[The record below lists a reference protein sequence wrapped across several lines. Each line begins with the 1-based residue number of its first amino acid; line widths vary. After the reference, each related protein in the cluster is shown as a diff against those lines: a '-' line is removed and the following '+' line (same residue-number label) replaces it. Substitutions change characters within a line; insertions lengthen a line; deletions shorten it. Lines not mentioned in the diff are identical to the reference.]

1 LNNGCKQTHEALA
14 SYSLSDTGKSPMSNS
29 YVLVI
34 NSGSSSL
41 KFAVID
47 SSSGEALVTGL
58 GECFGLPE
66 AVLGWKY
73 QGEKTEETITAPDN
87 HHQHAINRIVGL
99 MESLGFTKDLVAVGH
114 RIVHGGE
121 KFTST
126 VRIDDEVL
134 TEIENLSD
142 LAPLHNPAGAK
153 GIRAAIQAFPSLPQF
168 AVFDTAFHQ
177 TMPQKAFTGAISHEL
192 YEKYGIRRYGF
203 HGTSHYFVSR
213 EAAKMLDKSIDESNF
228 ITVHLGNGASVCAI
242 RNGKSVDTSMGFTP
256 LAGLMMGTRSGDLDP
271 GIIEFLLKKGWTQEE
286 VFNTLNK
293 KSGFLGVSGLTS
305 DARGILEAMAK
316 GHEGAKLAFE
326 VFTYRVAKYIG
337 SYLIPLDSLDAI
349 IFTGGIGEN
358 SLDIRRE
365 ILSNL
370 KLLGFVEDAKGNEAA
385 RFGNAGIIGKSE
397 LLNAVAMVVPTNEE
411 LVIVSQSMELLRQ
424 Q

>member
-1 LNNGCKQTHEALA
+1 
-14 SYSLSDTGKSPMSNS
+14 MSNS
-29 YVLVI
+29 FVLVI

-47 SSSGEALVTGL
+47 SKTGDAVVSGL
-58 GECFGLPE
+58 GECFGMPE
-66 AVLGWKY
+66 AVISWKY
-73 QGEKTEETITAPDN
+73 NGEKTEEAIDAPDN
-87 HHQHAINRIVGL
+87 HHQHAINRIVRL
-99 MESLGFTKDLVAVGH
+99 MDTLGFTDELVAVGH

-126 VRIDDEVL
+126 VRIDNEVL
-134 TEIENLSD
+134 AEIENLSD

-153 GIRAAIQAFPSLPQF
+153 GIEAAMQAFPSLPQF

-177 TMPQKAFTGAISHEL
+177 TMPQKAFTGAISNEL
-192 YEKYGIRRYGF
+192 YKEYGIRRYGF

-213 EAAKMLDKSIDESNF
+213 EAAKMLNKNVDEANF
-228 ITVHLGNGASVCAI
+228 ISVHLGNGASVCAI
-242 RNGKSVDTSMGFTP
+242 ENGKSVDTSMGFTP

-271 GIIEFLLKKGWTQEE
+271 GIIEFLMKKGWSQEK
-286 VFNTLNK
+286 VFETLNK

-305 DARGILEAMAK
+305 DARGILEAMEN

-337 SYLIPLDSLDAI
+337 SYMIPMGSLDAI

-358 SLDIRRE
+358 SLPIRSE
-365 ILSNL
+365 ILKNL
-370 KLLGFVEDAKGNEAA
+370 KLLGFVEDEQGNEDA
-385 RFGNAGIIGKSE
+385 RFGNSGIIAKSE
-397 LLNAVAMVVPTNEE
+397 LLNAVAMVIPTNEE
-411 LVIVSQSMELLRQ
+411 FVIAQQSVELL
-424 Q
+424 

>member
-1 LNNGCKQTHEALA
+1 
-14 SYSLSDTGKSPMSNS
+14 MSNS
-29 YVLVI
+29 FVLVI

-47 SSSGEALVTGL
+47 SKSGDAIVSGL

-66 AVLGWKY
+66 AVISWKY
-73 QGEKTEETITAPDN
+73 NGEKTEESIDAPDN
-87 HHQHAINRIVGL
+87 HHQHAINRIVAL
-99 MESLGFTKDLVAVGH
+99 MDTLGFTKDLVAVGH

-126 VRIDDEVL
+126 VRINDEVL
-134 TEIENLSD
+134 AEIENLSD

-153 GIRAAIQAFPSLPQF
+153 GIEAAMQAFPSLPQF

-177 TMPQKAFTGAISHEL
+177 TMPQKAFTGAISNEL
-192 YEKYGIRRYGF
+192 YKEYGIRRYGF

-213 EAAKMLDKSIDESNF
+213 EAAKMLNKPIEESSF
-228 ITVHLGNGASVCAI
+228 ISVHLGNGASVCAI
-242 RNGKSVDTSMGFTP
+242 ANGESVDTSMGFTP

-271 GIIEFLLKKGWTQEE
+271 GIIEFLIKKGWSAEK
-286 VFNTLNK
+286 VFETLNK

-305 DARGILEAMAK
+305 DARGILEAMEE

-337 SYLIPLDSLDAI
+337 SYMIPLSNLDAV

-358 SLDIRRE
+358 SLPIRRE
-365 ILSNL
+365 ILANL
-370 KLLGFVEDAKGNEAA
+370 KLLGFVEDEKGNEDA
-385 RFGNAGIIGKSE
+385 RFGNAGIIAKSQV
-397 LLNAVAMVVPTNEE
+397 LDAVAMVIPTNEE
-411 LVIVSQSMELLRQ
+411 FVIAQQSVELL
-424 Q
+424 

>member
-1 LNNGCKQTHEALA
+1 
-14 SYSLSDTGKSPMSNS
+14 MSNS
-29 YVLVI
+29 FVLVI

-47 SSSGEALVTGL
+47 SKSGEALVSGL

-66 AVLGWKY
+66 AVISWKY
-73 QGEKTEETITAPDN
+73 EGEKTEEAVDAPDN
-87 HHQHAINRIVGL
+87 HHQYAINRIVSL
-99 MESLGFTKDLVAVGH
+99 MDTLGFTKDLVAVGH

-134 TEIENLSD
+134 AEIESLSD

-153 GIRAAIQAFPSLPQF
+153 GIEAAMQAFPRLPQF

-177 TMPQKAFTGAISHEL
+177 TMPQKAFTGAISNEL
-192 YEKYGIRRYGF
+192 YKEYGIRRYGF
-203 HGTSHYFVSR
+203 HGTSHYYVSR
-213 EAAKMLDKSIDESNF
+213 EAAKMLNKSIDESNF
-228 ITVHLGNGASVCAI
+228 ISVHLGNGASVCAI
-242 RNGKSVDTSMGFTP
+242 ENGKSVDTSMGFTP

-271 GIIEFLLKKGWTQEE
+271 GVIEFLIKKGWSTEK
-286 VFNTLNK
+286 VFETLNK

-305 DARGILEAMAK
+305 DARGILEAMAE

-337 SYLIPLDSLDAI
+337 SYMIPLSHLDAV

-365 ILSNL
+365 ILNNL
-370 KLLGFVEDAKGNEAA
+370 KLLGFVEDEAGNQAA
-385 RFGNAGIIGKSE
+385 RFGKAGIIAKSG
-397 LLNAVAMVVPTNEE
+397 LLGAVAMVIPTNEE
-411 LVIVSQSMELLRQ
+411 FVIAQQSVELL
-424 Q
+424 

>member
-1 LNNGCKQTHEALA
+1 
-14 SYSLSDTGKSPMSNS
+14 MSNS
-29 YVLVI
+29 FVLVI

-47 SSSGEALVTGL
+47 SKSGDAIVSGL

-66 AVLGWKY
+66 AVISWKY
-73 QGEKTEETITAPDN
+73 NGEKTEEAIDAPDN
-87 HHQHAINRIVGL
+87 HHQHAINRIVAL
-99 MESLGFTKDLVAVGH
+99 MDTLGFTKDLVAVGH

-126 VRIDDEVL
+126 VRINDEVL

-153 GIRAAIQAFPSLPQF
+153 GIKASMQAFPSLPQF

-177 TMPQKAFTGAISHEL
+177 TMPQKAFTGAISNEL
-192 YEKYGIRRYGF
+192 YKEYGIRRYGF

-213 EAAKMLDKSIDESNF
+213 EAAKMLDKPVEESNF
-228 ITVHLGNGASVCAI
+228 ISVHLGNGASVCAI
-242 RNGKSVDTSMGFTP
+242 ANGESVDTSMGFTP

-271 GIIEFLLKKGWTQEE
+271 GVIEFLIKKGWTTEK
-286 VFNTLNK
+286 VFDTLNK

-305 DARGILEAMAK
+305 DARGILEAMAE

-337 SYLIPLDSLDAI
+337 SYMIPL
-349 IFTGGIGEN
+349 N
-358 SLDIRRE
+358 S
-365 ILSNL
+365 
-370 KLLGFVEDAKGNEAA
+370 
-385 RFGNAGIIGKSE
+385 
-397 LLNAVAMVVPTNEE
+397 
-411 LVIVSQSMELLRQ
+411 
-424 Q
+424 

>member
-1 LNNGCKQTHEALA
+1 
-14 SYSLSDTGKSPMSNS
+14 MSNKN
-29 YVLVI
+29 VLVI

-47 SSSGEALVTGL
+47 SESGEALVSGL

-66 AVLGWKY
+66 ATIEWKFN
-73 QGEKTEETITAPDN
+73 GEKSKEAITAPDN
-87 HHQHAINRIVGL
+87 HHQEAINRIVKL
-99 MESLGFTKDLVAVGH
+99 MDELSLKETIVAVGH

-126 VRIDDEVL
+126 VRIDDAVL

-153 GIRAAIQAFPSLPQF
+153 GIRAAMAAYPSLPQF

-192 YEKYGIRRYGF
+192 YKEYGIRRYGF
-203 HGTSHYFVSR
+203 HGTSHYYVSR
-213 EAAKMLDKSIDESNF
+213 EAAKMLNKPVEESNF

-242 RNGKSVDTSMGFTP
+242 ANGESVDTSMGFTP

-271 GIIEFLLKKGWTQEE
+271 GIIEFLMKKGWTPEQ
-286 VFNTLNK
+286 VFETLNK
-293 KSGFLGVSGLTS
+293 KSGFLGVSGVTS
-305 DARGILEAMAK
+305 DARGILEAMDE
-316 GHEGAKLAFE
+316 GHEGAKLAFQ

-337 SYLIPLDSLDAI
+337 SYMIPLSSLDAI

-358 SLDIRRE
+358 ALDIRSE
-365 ILSNL
+365 ILTNL
-370 KLLGFVEDAKGNEAA
+370 GLLGFVEDRAGNEAA
-385 RFGNAGIIGKSE
+385 RFGAAGQIAESE
-397 LLNAVAMVVPTNEE
+397 LLGAKVLVVPTNEE
-411 LVIVSQSMELLRQ
+411 FVIAKQSVELL
-424 Q
+424 

>member
-1 LNNGCKQTHEALA
+1 
-14 SYSLSDTGKSPMSNS
+14 MSNKN
-29 YVLVI
+29 VLVI

-47 SSSGEALVTGL
+47 SESGEALVSGL

-66 AVLGWKY
+66 ATIEWKFN
-73 QGEKTEETITAPDN
+73 GEKCKEAITAPDN
-87 HHQHAINRIVGL
+87 HHQEAINRIVKL
-99 MESLGFTKDLVAVGH
+99 MDELSLKETIVAVGH

-126 VRIDDEVL
+126 VRIDDAVL

-153 GIRAAIQAFPSLPQF
+153 GIRAAMAAYPSLPQF

-192 YEKYGIRRYGF
+192 YKEYGIRRYGF
-203 HGTSHYFVSR
+203 HGTSHYYVSR
-213 EAAKMLDKSIDESNF
+213 EAAKMLNKPVEESNF

-242 RNGKSVDTSMGFTP
+242 ANGESVDTSMGFTP

-271 GIIEFLLKKGWTQEE
+271 GIIEFLMKKGWTPEQ
-286 VFNTLNK
+286 VFETLNK
-293 KSGFLGVSGLTS
+293 KSGFLGVSGVTS
-305 DARGILEAMAK
+305 DARGILEAMDE
-316 GHEGAKLAFE
+316 GHEGAKLAFQ

-337 SYLIPLDSLDAI
+337 SYMIPLSSLDAI

-358 SLDIRRE
+358 ALDIRSE
-365 ILSNL
+365 ILTNL
-370 KLLGFVEDAKGNEAA
+370 GLLGFVEDRAGNEAA
-385 RFGNAGIIGKSE
+385 RFGAAGQIAESE
-397 LLNAVAMVVPTNEE
+397 LLGAKVLVVPTNEE
-411 LVIVSQSMELLRQ
+411 FVIAKQSVELL
-424 Q
+424 

>member
-1 LNNGCKQTHEALA
+1 
-14 SYSLSDTGKSPMSNS
+14 MSNS

-47 SSSGEALVTGL
+47 SQTGEALISGL
-58 GECFGLPE
+58 GECFGMPE
-66 AVLGWKY
+66 AVISWKY
-73 QGEKTEETITAPDN
+73 QGEKTEEAITAADH

-99 MESLGFTKDLVAVGH
+99 MESLGFAQDLVAVGH

-126 VRIDDEVL
+126 VRIDEEVL
-134 TEIENLSD
+134 AEIESLSD

-153 GIRAAIQAFPSLPQF
+153 GIQAAMAAFPSLPQF

-177 TMPQKAFTGAISHEL
+177 TMPKKAFTGAISHEL
-192 YEKYGIRRYGF
+192 YKQYGIRRYGF
-203 HGTSHYFVSR
+203 HGTSHYYVSR
-213 EAAKMLDKSIDESNF
+213 EAAKMLNKPIVQASF
-228 ITVHLGNGASVCAI
+228 ISVHLGNGASVCAI
-242 RNGKSVDTSMGFTP
+242 SNGQSVDTSMGFTP

-271 GIIEFLLKKGWTQEE
+271 GIIEFLMKKGWSQEK
-286 VFNTLNK
+286 VFETLNK

-305 DARGILEAMAK
+305 DARGILEAMEN

-337 SYLIPLDSLDAI
+337 SYLIPLDHLDAI

-358 SLDIRRE
+358 SLPIRRE
-365 ILSNL
+365 ILGNL
-370 KLLGFVEDAKGNEAA
+370 KLLGFVEDEKGNEAA
-385 RFGNAGIIGKSE
+385 RFGKAGIIAKSE
-397 LLNAVAMVVPTNEE
+397 LLHAVAMVIPTNEE
-411 LVIVSQSMELLRQ
+411 FVIAQQSVEML
-424 Q
+424 